1 MVLDFAS
8 KGYNIKTA
16 LMPLYGQLALA
27 GTSRGINLNVQVI
40 RMINNSITAQTFV
53 TNPNMID
60 KAAGAYMC
68 LIDQFNNA
76 TKEEQRN
83 WQQFGT
89 NAIRYEYILAIKD
102 VKVVQNGQFNTE
114 IKLEVQKKRSNLC
127 KL

>member
-1 MVLDFAS
+1 MILDFAN
-8 KGYNIKTA
+8 KGYNIKSA
-16 LMPLYGQLALA
+16 LIPLYGQLALA
-27 GTSRGINLNVQVI
+27 GTSSGLNLNIQI
-40 RMINNSITAQTFV
+40 IKMTNNTIIAQTFV
-53 TNPNMID
+53 TNQNMID
-60 KAAGAYMC
+60 KNAGAYMC

-102 VKVVQNGQFNTE
+102 VKAVQNGQFNTE
-114 IKLEVQKKRSNLC
+114 IKLEIQKKRSNLC